1 MPEAA
6 RSRHGRGSVKNR
18 TSASFGSN
26 LRDKPVT
33 NMDFVHLH
41 THTHFSMQNSPIFPQ
56 QLFAAC
62 KKHEMNTVAVTDYA
76 ATFNMPELFTLAG
89 EAGVRLII
97 GSEIYLLEQDA
108 YHDSET
114 SSSPSL
120 ILLVKND
127 AGYRNLC
134 VLLSRAAREGFIHGV
149 PHVDSNWLKD
159 YREGLICLSAYYAG
173 RIGRALLAGNYGEA
187 AAFAAF
193 YKDIYGGDF
202 YLELQRHYTSFD
214 EKLAAETIRL
224 AEEQGTSLVA
234 TNNVHYLE
242 RKDADSY
249 RAMVAIKTKDKLSSK
264 QLQCLPG
271 SENYFKSPEEMA
283 TLFDN
288 AHGELSNTISIA
300 DKCTYR
306 FCKQDPKLPHF
317 PLPEGFGDE
326 ADYLRQLTYEGAKKK
341 YDDPESQGLTW
352 KLVEE
357 RIEKELG
364 VITGMGFSSY
374 FLIVSDLIAA
384 SRRMGYSVGPGRGS
398 AAGSIVAYLTGITSI
413 DPLRYNLLFERFLN
427 PERLSMPDIDIDF
440 TPVGK
445 QKVLEYSVEKYGE
458 ESVAKVIA
466 IGTQGARAAIR
477 DAGRVL
483 EVPLSVVDRLAKL
496 VPGKPGITLDKALDD
511 VDELRELVNRS
522 PQNSRLMD
530 YARAL
535 EGRARNVS
543 MHAGAVVITNG
554 QLDEQVPLYVSN
566 KIETEGRKYAD
577 EMGVD
582 ELERGTA
589 KSGGEDKQVVTQ
601 FDKNWIENAG
611 LLKIDYLGLETLA
624 VIDETLYLIQ
634 KRHNVAIDLEKV
646 PMNDRK
652 TFRIF
657 QEGKMAGI
665 FQFESQGMQNY
676 MTKLQ
681 PTQVGDI
688 IAMSA
693 LYRPGA
699 LNAKID
705 SKRNAVDLFVDRKHN
720 REPIDYMHP
729 MLEDILKETYG
740 VIVYQEQ
747 VMQISQVMGSF
758 SLAKADN
765 LRKAMGKKKPEI
777 MQKFKADFVEGAV
790 SQGVHDKL
798 ANRIF
803 DLMAEFAGYG
813 FNKSHSAAYGV
824 LAYWTGYLKAHY
836 PAEFMTAILN
846 SEIGDVTRMKHLAD
860 EAKSFNIP
868 VFPPSVNKSD
878 ALFTIEESDGR
889 SVIRVGLNAIKQ
901 VGNAAR
907 VIVSSK
913 LLRKKDFSSLFDLT
927 ASVDLRIVNRKALES
942 LVLAGAL
949 DELDP
954 DRAKLLANIDKAI
967 RFGQLQ
973 NKSVTLGQCG
983 FFSDESNKVLQDSHY
998 PDMDAA
1004 DPMPESDKL
1013 QAEKKLVGF
1022 YLSRH
1027 PLERYRRDWEAF
1039 ANLRLNNRSVQQ
1051 ARQYKVIGVVVAVRH
1066 HQDRKGK
1073 QMLFGVIED
1082 FTGKA
1087 DFTVF
1092 ASVYEQYHHFLKP
1105 EEVLMLTAEAEIG
1118 GGMLKLLVREVV
1130 PIKRVRETC
1139 IDKVILKVDADDPGE
1154 LEKLRKVKKVLE
1166 EHRGG
1171 TAVDFDIKV
1180 QSAENIEMLRVF
1192 ARKTPIEAD
1201 DEALGKLENILG
1213 PDNVKIAG

>member
-1 MPEAA
+1 
-6 RSRHGRGSVKNR
+6 
-18 TSASFGSN
+18 
-26 LRDKPVT
+26 
-33 NMDFVHLH
+33 MDFVHLH
-41 THTHFSMQNSPIFPQ
+41 THTHFSMQSSPIFPHE
-56 QLFAAC
+56 LFAVC
-62 KKHEMNTVAVTDYA
+62 RKHGMHTVAVTDYA
-76 ATFNMPELFTLAG
+76 ATFNMPELFSLAD

-108 YHDSET
+108 YHNSKS

-120 ILLVKND
+120 LLLVKNEE
-127 AGYRNLC
+127 GYRNLC
-134 VLLSRAAREGFIHGV
+134 ILLSRAAREGFFNGM
-149 PHVDSNWLKD
+149 PHVDSSWLAEA
-159 YREGLICLSAYYAG
+159 REGLICLSAYYAG
-173 RIGRALLAGNYGEA
+173 RIGRALLAGNHSEA
-187 AAFAAF
+187 ASFAAF
-193 YKDIYGGDF
+193 YSDIYGGDF
-202 YLELQRHYTSFD
+202 FLELQRHRTPFD
-214 EKLAAETIRL
+214 ESLNTETIRL
-224 AEEQGTSLVA
+224 AEEHGIGLVA

-242 RKDADSY
+242 KKDADRY
-249 RAMVAIKTKDKLSSK
+249 RAMVAIKTKEKLSSS
-264 QLQCLPG
+264 QLQCLPN
-271 SENYFKSPEEMA
+271 SENYFKSPQEMA
-283 TLFDN
+283 ALFDN
-288 AHGELSNTISIA
+288 TYGELSNTVGIA
-300 DKCTYR
+300 GRCTYSFR
-306 FCKQDPKLPHF
+306 EEDPKLPHF
-317 PLPEGFGDE
+317 PLPEGFDDE
-326 ADYLRQLTYEGAKKK
+326 THYLKHLTYKGAKKK
-341 YDDPESQGLTW
+341 YADPESHGLTW
-352 KLVEE
+352 KMINE
-357 RIEKELG
+357 RIEKELET
-364 VITGMGFSSY
+364 ITGTGFSSY

-413 DPLRYNLLFERFLN
+413 DPLRYKLLFERFLN
-427 PERLSMPDIDIDF
+427 PERASMPDIDIDF

-445 QKVLEYSVEKYGE
+445 QKVLEYTVEKYGE

-466 IGTQGARAAIR
+466 IGTLGARAAIR

-483 EVPLSVVDRLAKL
+483 EVPLAVVDRLAKL
-496 VPGKPGITLDKALDD
+496 VPGRPGITLTKALEE
-511 VDELRELVNRS
+511 VGELKELVKSSSRNA
-522 PQNSRLMD
+522 RLMD

-554 QLDEQVPLYVSN
+554 RLDEQVPLYVSN
-566 KIETEGRKYAD
+566 KIETEERKYAD
-577 EMGVD
+577 EMGKA
-582 ELERGTA
+582 ELERGA
-589 KSGGEDKQVVTQ
+589 ARSGGDDKQVVTQ

-624 VIDETLYLIQ
+624 VIDETLHLIK
-634 KRHNVAIDLEKV
+634 KRHSVDIDLEQV
-646 PMNDRK
+646 PMDDRK

-665 FQFESQGMQNY
+665 FQFESQGMQSY

-681 PTQVGDI
+681 PTQIGDI

-705 SKRNAVDLFVDRKHN
+705 EKRNAVDLFVDRKHN

-747 VMQISQVMGSF
+747 VMQISQVMGGF

-790 SQGVHDKL
+790 KQGVHDKL

-846 SEIGDVTRMKHLAD
+846 SEIGDAARMKHLTD
-860 EAKSFNIP
+860 EAKSFNIA
-868 VFPPSVNKSD
+868 VLPPSVNKSD
-878 ALFTIEESDGR
+878 ALFAIEESDGR

-907 VIVSSK
+907 AVVSAR
-913 LLRKKDFSSLFDLT
+913 LLRKKDFANLFDLT
-927 ASVDLRIVNRKALES
+927 ASVDLRVMNRKALEC
-942 LVLAGAL
+942 LILAGAL

-954 DRAKLLANIDKAI
+954 ERAKLLANIDKAI

-973 NKSVTLGQCG
+973 NKSVTLGQSG
-983 FFSDESNKVLQDSHY
+983 FFSDESNEMIQDSLY
-998 PDMDAA
+998 PEMDAA
-1004 DPMPESDKL
+1004 EPMPENERL

-1027 PLERYRRDWEAF
+1027 PLEPYRRDWEAF
-1039 ANLRLNNRSVQQ
+1039 ANLPLNNRDVQQ
-1051 ARQYKVIGVVVAVRH
+1051 ARQYKVIGVVVSIRH

-1073 QMLFGVIED
+1073 QMLFGSIED

-1092 ASVYEQYHHFLKP
+1092 ASVYEQYHHLLKP
-1105 EEVLMLTAEAEIG
+1105 EEVLMLTVEAEVG
-1118 GGMLKLLVREVV
+1118 GGMLKLLVKEVV
-1130 PIKRVRETC
+1130 PIKQVRETC
-1139 IDKVILKVDADDPGE
+1139 IDKVILKIDADDPAE
-1154 LEKLRKVKKVLE
+1154 LEKLERVRRVFE
-1166 EHRGG
+1166 EHRGE
-1171 TAVDFDIKV
+1171 TAVDFEVKV
-1180 QSAENIEMLRVF
+1180 QSAENIELLRVF
-1192 ARKTPIEAD
+1192 ARRSPIEAD
-1201 DEALGKLENILG
+1201 DTTLGKLENILG

>member
-1 MPEAA
+1 
-6 RSRHGRGSVKNR
+6 
-18 TSASFGSN
+18 
-26 LRDKPVT
+26 
-33 NMDFVHLH
+33 MDFVHLH
-41 THTHFSMQNSPIFPQ
+41 THTHFSMQSSPIFPQ
-56 QLFAAC
+56 ELFAAC
-62 KKHEMNTVAVTDYA
+62 RKNEMHTVAVTDYSA
-76 ATFNMPELFTLAG
+76 MFNMPELFSLAE

-108 YHDSET
+108 YHNSKS

-127 AGYRNLC
+127 EGYRNLC
-134 VLLSRAAREGFIHGV
+134 VLLSRAAREGFINGM
-149 PHVDSNWLKD
+149 PHVDSQWLREA
-159 YREGLICLSAYYAG
+159 REGLVCLSAYYAG
-173 RIGRALLAGNYGEA
+173 RIGRALLAGNHEEAASFATFYKNIYGE
-187 AAFAAF
+187 
-193 YKDIYGGDF
+193 DF
-202 YLELQRHYTSFD
+202 FLELQRHHTPFD
-214 EKLAAETIRL
+214 DSLNSETISL
-224 AEEQGTSLVA
+224 AQEHGIGLVA

-242 RKDADSY
+242 RKDADRY
-249 RAMVAIKTKDKLSSK
+249 RAMVAIKTKEKLSSQ
-264 QLQCLPG
+264 QLQCLPN
-271 SENYFKSPEEMA
+271 SENYFKSPREMA
-283 TLFDN
+283 VLFDN
-288 AHGELSNTISIA
+288 AHGELSNTLGIA
-300 DKCTYR
+300 ERCTYSFR
-306 FCKQDPKLPHF
+306 KEEPKLPDF
-317 PLPEGFGDE
+317 PLPEGFDNE
-326 ADYLRQLTYEGAKKK
+326 AQYLRHMTYEGAKIK
-341 YDDPESQGLTW
+341 YADPEAEGLSW
-352 KLVEE
+352 KMIEE
-357 RIEKELG
+357 RIEKELET
-364 VITGMGFSSY
+364 ITSMGFSSY
-374 FLIVSDLIAA
+374 FLIVSDLIDA

-413 DPLRYNLLFERFLN
+413 DPLRYKLLFERFLN
-427 PERLSMPDIDIDF
+427 PERGSMPDIDIDF

-445 QKVLEYSVEKYGE
+445 QKVLEYTVEKYGE

-466 IGTQGARAAIR
+466 IGTLGARAAIR

-483 EVPLSVVDRLAKL
+483 DVQLAVVDRLAKL
-496 VPGKPGITLDKALDD
+496 VPGKPGITLKKALDEAS
-511 VDELRELVNRS
+511 ELRGLVK
-522 PQNSRLMD
+522 NSSSNARLMD
-530 YARAL
+530 SALAL

-554 QLDEQVPLYVSN
+554 RLDEQVPLYVSN
-566 KIETEGRKYAD
+566 KIETEERKYAD
-577 EMGVD
+577 EMEQA

-589 KSGGEDKQVVTQ
+589 RSNSDDKQVVTQ

-624 VIDETLYLIQ
+624 VIDETLHLIR
-634 KRHNVAIDLEKV
+634 KRHNVEIDLESV
-646 PMNDRK
+646 PMDDRK
-652 TFRIF
+652 TFKIF
-657 QEGKMAGI
+657 QGGKMAGI

-681 PTQVGDI
+681 PTQIGDI

-705 SKRNAVDLFVDRKHN
+705 EKRNAVDLFVDRKHN

-747 VMQISQVMGSF
+747 VMQISQVMGGF

-777 MQKFKADFVEGAV
+777 MQRFKADFVEGAV
-790 SQGVHDKL
+790 KQGVHDKL
-798 ANRIF
+798 ANRVF
-803 DLMAEFAGYG
+803 DLMSEFAGYG

-846 SEIGDVTRMKHLAD
+846 SEIGDSARMKHLTD
-860 EAKSFNIP
+860 EAKSFNIA
-868 VFPPSVNKSD
+868 VLPPSVNKSD
-878 ALFTIEESDGR
+878 ALFAIEEKEGKP
-889 SVIRVGLNAIKQ
+889 VIRVGLNAIKQ

-907 VIVSSK
+907 AVVSAR
-913 LLRKKDFSSLFDLT
+913 LLRKKDFVNLFDLT
-927 ASVDLRIVNRKALES
+927 ASVDLRVMNRKALEC

-949 DELDP
+949 DDLDP

-983 FFSDESNKVLQDSHY
+983 FFSDESNEALQDSLY
-998 PDMDAA
+998 PDMDPAE
-1004 DPMPESDKL
+1004 PMPENEKL

-1027 PLERYRRDWEAF
+1027 PMEPYRRDWEAF
-1039 ANLRLNNRSVQQ
+1039 ANLRLNTRNVQQ
-1051 ARQYKVIGVVVAVRH
+1051 ARQYKVIGVVVSIRH

-1073 QMLFGVIED
+1073 QMLFGSLED

-1092 ASVYEQYHHFLKP
+1092 ASVYEQYRHLLKP
-1105 EEVLMLTAEAEIG
+1105 EEVLMMTVEAEDG
-1118 GGMLKLLVREVV
+1118 GGGV
-1130 PIKRVRETC
+1130 
-1139 IDKVILKVDADDPGE
+1139 
-1154 LEKLRKVKKVLE
+1154 
-1166 EHRGG
+1166 
-1171 TAVDFDIKV
+1171 
-1180 QSAENIEMLRVF
+1180 
-1192 ARKTPIEAD
+1192 EA
-1201 DEALGKLENILG
+1201 
-1213 PDNVKIAG
+1213 PC

>member
-1 MPEAA
+1 MTA
-6 RSRHGRGSVKNR
+6 
-18 TSASFGSN
+18 
-26 LRDKPVT
+26 
-33 NMDFVHLH
+33 MDFVHLH
-41 THTHFSMQNSPIFPQ
+41 THTHFSMQSSPIFPQ
-56 QLFAAC
+56 ELFAAC
-62 KKHEMNTVAVTDYA
+62 RKYAMNAVAVTDYA
-76 ATFNMPELFTLAG
+76 ATFNMPELFSLA
-89 EAGVRLII
+89 EQAGVKLII

-108 YHDSET
+108 YHDSKT

-120 ILLVKND
+120 VLLVKND
-127 AGYRNLC
+127 EGYRNLC
-134 VLLSRAAREGFIHGV
+134 VLLSKAAREGFINGM

-159 YREGLICLSAYYAG
+159 YRKGLICLSAFHAG
-173 RIGRALLAGNYGEA
+173 RIGRALLADNYSEA
-187 AAFAAF
+187 SSFAAF
-193 YKDIYGGDF
+193 YKDIYGEDF
-202 YLELQRHYTSFD
+202 FLELQRHHTSFD
-214 EKLAAETIRL
+214 EKLVAETIKL
-224 AEEQGTSLVA
+224 SGEHGIALVA

-242 RKDADSY
+242 RKDADRY
-249 RAMVAIKTKDKLSSK
+249 RAMVAIKTKEKLSNK
-264 QLQCLPG
+264 QLQCLQG
-271 SENYFKSPEEMA
+271 SENYFKSQQEMA
-283 TLFDN
+283 KLFDN
-288 AHGELSNTISIA
+288 AHGELANTLDIA

-306 FCKQDPKLPHF
+306 FCKQEPQLPHF
-317 PLPEGFGDE
+317 PLPKGFDDE
-326 ADYLRQLTYEGAKKK
+326 AHYLRHLTYENAKKK
-341 YDDPESQGLTW
+341 YADPESQGLTW
-352 KLVEE
+352 AVIEE
-357 RIEKELG
+357 RIEKELD
-364 VITGMGFSSY
+364 VVTGMGFSSY

-398 AAGSIVAYLTGITSI
+398 AAGSIVAYLTGITRI
-413 DPLRYNLLFERFLN
+413 DPLRHKLLFERFLN

-445 QKVLEYSVEKYGE
+445 QKVLEYTVEKYGE

-466 IGTQGARAAIR
+466 IGTLGARAAIR

-496 VPGKPGITLDKALDD
+496 VPGRPGITLDKALDD
-511 VDELRELVNRS
+511 VSELRDLVHSS

-543 MHAGAVVITNG
+543 MHAGAVVITDG
-554 QLDEQVPLYVSN
+554 RLEEQVPLYVSN

-582 ELERGTA
+582 ELERGA
-589 KSGGEDKQVVTQ
+589 ARSGTDDKQVVTQ
-601 FDKNWIENAG
+601 FDKNWIENVG

-624 VIDETLYLIQ
+624 VIDETIHLIR
-634 KRHNVAIDLEKV
+634 KRHNIAIDLEKV
-646 PMNDRK
+646 PMDDRK
-652 TFRIF
+652 TFGIF

-705 SKRNAVDLFVDRKHN
+705 DKRNAVDLFVDRKHN

-790 SQGVHDKL
+790 NQGVHDKL

-846 SEIGDVTRMKHLAD
+846 SEIGDTVRMKHLAD
-860 EAKSFNIP
+860 EAKSFNIL
-868 VFPPSVNKSD
+868 VLPPSVNKSD
-878 ALFTIEESDGR
+878 SLFTIEGSDGR
-889 SVIRVGLNAIKQ
+889 SAIRVGLNAIKQ

-907 VIVSSK
+907 AVVSAR
-913 LLRKKDFSSLFDLT
+913 LLRKREFVNLFDLT
-927 ASVDLRIVNRKALES
+927 ASVDLRVMNRKALES
-942 LVLAGAL
+942 LILAGAL
-949 DELDP
+949 DGLGP

-983 FFSDESNKVLQDSHY
+983 FFNDESSETLKDSLY
-998 PDMDAA
+998 PEMDEAE
-1004 DPMPESDKL
+1004 PMPENEKL

-1022 YLSRH
+1022 YLSHH
-1027 PLERYRRDWEAF
+1027 PLESYRRDWVAF
-1039 ANLRLNNRSVQQ
+1039 ANLPLSTRAVQQ
-1051 ARQYKVIGVVVAVRH
+1051 ARQYKVIGVVVSIRH

-1073 QMLFGVIED
+1073 QMLFGSIED

-1092 ASVYEQYHHFLKP
+1092 SSVYEQYRHFLKP
-1105 EEVLMLTAEAEIG
+1105 EEVLMLAVEAEVS
-1118 GGMLKLLVREVV
+1118 GGMLKLLVQEVV
-1130 PIKRVRETC
+1130 PIKQVRETC
-1139 IDKVILKVDADDPGE
+1139 IDKVILKIDADDPAE
-1154 LEKLRKVKKVLE
+1154 LEKLQKVKKVLE
-1166 EHRGG
+1166 EHKGG
-1171 TAVDFDIKV
+1171 TAVDFEVKV
-1180 QSAENIEMLRVF
+1180 QSAENIELLRVF
-1192 ARKTPIEAD
+1192 ARRSPIEAD
-1201 DEALGKLENILG
+1201 ETALGKLENILG